1 LQTPSSYEESI
12 GNNYKTVTTD
22 YNKYEREFEVQNI
35 KLSES
40 ENESDDSPIYEHRIR
55 RAADFADEDV
65 ANEGNKSTY
74 LRPSQVN
81 KSTAHLNKSS
91 LPKENNNNNNNNS
104 STVGSKKTKQQQ

>member
-1 LQTPSSYEESI
+1 MT
-12 GNNYKTVTTD
+12 ND

-74 LRPSQVN
+74 LRPSKMN
-81 KSTAHLNKSS
+81 KSTVSLNNQNSVKD
-91 LPKENNNNNNNNS
+91 NS
-104 STVGSKKTKQQQ
+104 SITG